1 MPRFFE
7 GVAGL
12 SLAVRVRTE
21 RLERRF
27 GHLLAVA
34 GVSFEVYEGE
44 VFGLLGPNGAGKTTL
59 VRMLSGVL
67 APTAGDASIDGVSV
81 ARRPEL
87 VKELIGYATQE
98 ASVYP
103 FLTVRE
109 NLEFRTAMYLRG
121 AAAGR
126 AVADALSRFGL
137 EEVAGRRAGVLSG
150 GWRQRLSIAQAV
162 VHGPRVAFLDEPT
175 SGLDP
180 LARRTVWELV
190 YAEAE
195 RGMSA
200 VVTTHY
206 MDEAERCHRVGL
218 IHRGRLVAVG
228 EPRELKAAVAR
239 EYRFYALAGGDA
251 AGWRG
256 REGVVDAWRRGA
268 ALRIITRADAP
279 APPGAVREEPTMED
293 VFVLMTRKEEAGE
306 LE

>member
-1 MPRFFE
+1 
-7 GVAGL
+7 L
-12 SLAVRVRTE
+12 KAVEKVRAE

-27 GHLLAVA
+27 GHVLAVA
-34 GVSFEVYEGE
+34 GVSFEVYGGE

-67 APTAGDASIDGVSV
+67 SPSQGDAIVDGISV
-81 ARRPEL
+81 TRRPEL
-87 VKELIGYATQE
+87 VKERIGYATQE

-109 NLEFRTAMYLRG
+109 NLEFRAAMYLYG
-121 AAAGR
+121 TAVER
-126 AVADALSRFGL
+126 AVAAALARFGL

-162 VHGPRVAFLDEPT
+162 VHQPQVAFLDEPT
-175 SGLDP
+175 TGLDP
-180 LARRTVWELV
+180 LARRTVWDLV

-218 IHRGRLVAVG
+218 VYRGRLIALG
-228 EPRELKAAVAR
+228 TPQELKAAVR
-239 EYRFYALAGGDA
+239 KKYRFYSIPA
-251 AGWRG
+251 AEPATRDGH
-256 REGVVDAWRRGA
+256 EGVVDAWQRGGA
-268 ALRIITRADAP
+268 TRIVLKPDAP
-279 APPGAVREEPTMED
+279 VPAGAIEEEPSMED
-293 VFVLMTRKEEAGE
+293 VFILKIREENAHA
-306 LE
+306 LV

>member
-1 MPRFFE
+1 
-7 GVAGL
+7 VVDL
-12 SLAVRVRTE
+12 KAVEKVRAE

-27 GHLLAVA
+27 GCVLAVA

-44 VFGLLGPNGAGKTTL
+44 VFGLVGPNGAGKTTL

-67 APTAGDASIDGVSV
+67 SPSQGDAIVSGISV
-81 ARRPEL
+81 KQRPEF
-87 VKELIGYATQE
+87 VKERIGYATQE

-109 NLEFRTAMYLRG
+109 NLEFRAAMYLYG
-121 AAAGR
+121 AAVGR
-126 AVADALSRFGL
+126 AVAVALARFGL

-162 VHGPRVAFLDEPT
+162 VHQPQVAFLDEPT
-175 SGLDP
+175 TGLDP
-180 LARRTVWELV
+180 LARRTVWDLV

-218 IHRGRLVAVG
+218 FYRGRLIALG
-228 EPRELKAAVAR
+228 TPQELKEALRRRYHFFRVPGSDAEVWRAR
-239 EYRFYALAGGDA
+239 A
-251 AGWRG
+251 
-256 REGVVDAWRRGA
+256 GVVDAWQRGGA
-268 ALRIITRADAP
+268 TRIVLETNAP
-279 APPGAVREEPTMED
+279 VPTGAIEEEATMED
-293 VFVLMTRKEEAGE
+293 VFILKIREENAHA
-306 LE
+306 LV

>member
-1 MPRFFE
+1 MVGLKAVEKVRA
-7 GVAGL
+7 AG
-12 SLAVRVRTE
+12 
-21 RLERRF
+21 LERRF

-67 APTAGDASIDGVSV
+67 SPSRGDAMVDGASV
-81 ARRPEL
+81 VRQPEL
-87 VKELIGYATQE
+87 VKERIGYATQE

-109 NLEFRTAMYLRG
+109 NLEFRAAMYLQG
-121 AAAGR
+121 AAVGR
-126 AVADALSRFGL
+126 AVEDALARFGL

-162 VHGPRVAFLDEPT
+162 VHRPRVAFLDEPT
-175 SGLDP
+175 TGLDP
-180 LARRTVWELV
+180 LARRTVWDLV

-218 IHRGRLVAVG
+218 VHRGRLVAVG
-228 EPRELKAAVAR
+228 EPRALKEQIGR
-239 EYRFYALAGGDA
+239 KYRFYALPAGDVGE
-251 AGWRG
+251 WRG

-268 ALRIITRADAP
+268 DLRVIARP
-279 APPGAVREEPTMED
+279 EVQPPSEAAVEEPTMED
-293 VFVLMTRKEEAGE
+293 VFVLLTQKEDSRA
-306 LE
+306 LV